1 MGVLQSSN
9 TPIVLA
15 AVLVLVVVLILILV
29 LVLVLV
35 VALVLILVLVL
46 VVVLIS
52 VLILVVHGWFLH
64 NLFIRLG
71 RRASLPRFSGSIL
84 RLENQT
90 DDKSCKD
97 SGGNATGR
105 CFQSTG

>member
-35 VALVLILVLVL
+35 VALVLILVL

>member
-1 MGVLQSSN
+1 MGVLLDCN

-15 AVLVLVVVLILILV
+15 AVLVLV
-29 LVLVLV
+29 LV
-35 VALVLILVLVL
+35 VVLVLILVVVLVLILVL

-84 RLENQT
+84 CLENQT

-105 CFQSTG
+105 CLQSTG

>member
-15 AVLVLVVVLILILV
+15 AVLVLVVVLILI
-29 LVLVLV
+29 LVLV

-90 DDKSCKD
+90 DDKSCED

-105 CFQSTG
+105 CLQSTG